1 MLQDVHIVNP
11 PCSSQ
16 SLGRFLFK
24 HRSVELPATSLS
36 EGPEKTFDDR
46 YGNSSPRHMRENHY
60 AVLVIFENFL
70 RFSLARVQHN
80 ASFFSYL
87 CIGKSHCSIPIAK
100 LAKKNNRL
108 HKLLL
113 YI

>member
-1 MLQDVHIVNP
+1 MLQDVRIVNP

-60 AVLVIFENFL
+60 AVLVIFENFSGFHSQE
-70 RFSLARVQHN
+70 FSITLL
-80 ASFFSYL
+80 SFLIYVSERATAQF
-87 CIGKSHCSIPIAK
+87 
-100 LAKKNNRL
+100 RL
-108 HKLLL
+108 QN
-113 YI
+113 